1 MTDPI
6 SDMFSGLKNAQGVRA
21 ETVDIP
27 YSKIKEEIVKIMVSE
42 GFMQKYE
49 ELKRMEMRFLR
60 ITLKYDK
67 KKKGIVS
74 GLKRISKPGRRVYAN
89 HRMLPRVQAGFG
101 TAIVTTSSG
110 VMTEEE
116 AKAKK
121 LGGEIIC
128 YVW

>member
-1 MTDPI
+1 MSDPI
-6 SDMFSGLKNAQGVRA
+6 SDMLSGIKNAQSVRA

-27 YSKIKEEIVKIMVSE
+27 YSKIKEEIIKILISE

-49 ELKRMEMRFLR
+49 ELKRMEKRFLR
-60 ITLKYDK
+60 VTLKYDK

-74 GLKRISKPGRRVYAN
+74 GLKRISKPGRRIYAN
-89 HRMLPRVQAGFG
+89 HRMLPKVQGGFG

-110 VMTEEE
+110 VMTEE
-116 AKAKK
+116 AARAKK

-128 YVW
+128 FVW